1 MEKDGGSVVGGG
13 DKGRKPLGMET
24 VKGASFAKS
33 LSLVGMVVRRGK
45 VGGAA
50 REPIGEQN
58 LITGFDLGLFCQ
70 EVCFCVAYV

>member
-1 MEKDGGSVVGGG
+1 MEKDGGSVVGGA

-45 VGGAA
+45 VEGAA

-58 LITGFDLGLFCQ
+58 LITGVCLGLVCQ
-70 EVCFCVAYV
+70 ELSFCVACV